1 MPWRVDKK
9 KEGYKLYNLDKK
21 RYVNKTF
28 KTRQSAINARRNYS
42 NYYKNKRK

>member
-21 RYVNKTF
+21 RYVNVIF
-28 KTRQSAINARRNYS
+28 KSRQSAINARKNYEQ
-42 NYYKNKRK
+42 YYKKTK